1 MPKKNI
7 SEDRKKY
14 LRKVAINKAIVLGT
28 QIGIILF
35 IIILWEVLANKKI
48 IDSFI
53 MSQPSRIL
61 KTFMNLSSN
70 GLLKHLGVTCLE
82 TLVGFSL
89 GATIRHTCGSNFMV
103 VKISK

>member
-14 LRKVAINKAIVLGT
+14 LRKIAINKTIVIGT
-28 QIGIILF
+28 QIGIIL
-35 IIILWEVLANKKI
+35 ILILLWEVLADKNI

-61 KTFMNLSSN
+61 DTFMNLSSN
-70 GLLKHLGVTCLE
+70 GLLEHLGVTCLE
-82 TLVGFSL
+82 TLIGFSL
-89 GATIRHTCGSNFMV
+89 GTALRNSCCNNIMV
-103 VKISK
+103 V